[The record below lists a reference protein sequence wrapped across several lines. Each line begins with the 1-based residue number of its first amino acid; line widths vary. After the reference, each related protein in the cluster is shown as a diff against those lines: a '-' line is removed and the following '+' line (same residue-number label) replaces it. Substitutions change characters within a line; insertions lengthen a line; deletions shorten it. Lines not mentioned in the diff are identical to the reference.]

1 MWYNNLCF
9 VLGGFCMGRKKKV
22 QEIQAEKIQDLTANV
37 RDYLNIEGDIT
48 SEQILEYLKHEISEK
63 IKNDP
68 NFNTDKLSNYLDQY
82 DLSDDDN
89 SALLDYFYPQLENM
103 EEQSQEIN
111 EENIEEDFDNTEKEE
126 EAFNPELE
134 LYNYDEDVK
143 FQDNVKQYLRDIG
156 KYPVLKN
163 REEEIVLAQR
173 ILKGDKAAKDKLIMS
188 NTKLVVSIAKKYVNH
203 GMAFL
208 DLIQEGNLGLMKA
221 VDKFDYTRGFK
232 FSTYATWWI
241 RQSIT
246 RALADQSRTIRI
258 PVHMVDN
265 INTINKT
272 KRTLVQRLNR
282 DPTLKE
288 IAEEMDNK
296 FSPEKIQEILNYALD
311 PVSLEKP
318 VGEED
323 DSHVSDFIEDKDN
336 MSPSDYADEAEK
348 NAALDSILKELTDRE
363 ERVIRLRYGIPN
375 GTPYTLEEVGK
386 EFGVTRERI
395 RQIEAKA
402 LKKLKHPTRAK
413 ALKDFRN

>member
-1 MWYNNLCF
+1 
-9 VLGGFCMGRKKKV
+9 MGRKKKV

-48 SEQILEYLKHEISEK
+48 SEHILEYLKHEISEK

-68 NFNTDKLSNYLDQY
+68 NFNTDKLSDYLDQY

-89 SALLDYFYPQLENM
+89 SALLDYFYPQLENK

>member
-1 MWYNNLCF
+1 
-9 VLGGFCMGRKKKV
+9 MGRKKKV

>member
-1 MWYNNLCF
+1 
-9 VLGGFCMGRKKKV
+9 MGRKKKV

-48 SEQILEYLKHEISEK
+48 SEHIIEYLKHEISEK

-68 NFNTDKLSNYLDQY
+68 NFNTDKLSSYLDQY

-103 EEQSQEIN
+103 DEQSQEIN

>member
-1 MWYNNLCF
+1 
-9 VLGGFCMGRKKKV
+9 MGRKKKV

-318 VGEED
+318 VGEEN

>member
-1 MWYNNLCF
+1 
-9 VLGGFCMGRKKKV
+9 MGRKKKV

-48 SEQILEYLKHEISEK
+48 SEHILEYLKHEISEK

-318 VGEED
+318 VGEEN

>member
-1 MWYNNLCF
+1 
-9 VLGGFCMGRKKKV
+9 MGRKKKV

-48 SEQILEYLKHEISEK
+48 SEHILEYLKHEISEK

>member
-1 MWYNNLCF
+1 
-9 VLGGFCMGRKKKV
+9 MGRKKKV

-48 SEQILEYLKHEISEK
+48 SEHILEYLKHEISEK

-68 NFNTDKLSNYLDQY
+68 NFNTEKLSDYLDQY

-126 EAFNPELE
+126 ETFNPELE

>member
-1 MWYNNLCF
+1 
-9 VLGGFCMGRKKKV
+9 MGRKKKV

-48 SEQILEYLKHEISEK
+48 SEHILEYLKHEISEK

-163 REEEIVLAQR
+163 RKEEIVLAQR

>member
-1 MWYNNLCF
+1 
-9 VLGGFCMGRKKKV
+9 MGRKKKV

-48 SEQILEYLKHEISEK
+48 SEHIIEYLKHEISEK

>member
-1 MWYNNLCF
+1 
-9 VLGGFCMGRKKKV
+9 MGRKKKV

-48 SEQILEYLKHEISEK
+48 SEHILEYLKHEISEK

-68 NFNTDKLSNYLDQY
+68 NFNTDKLSNFLDQY

-272 KRTLVQRLNR
+272 KRTLIQRLNR

>member
-1 MWYNNLCF
+1 
-9 VLGGFCMGRKKKV
+9 MGRKKKV

-48 SEQILEYLKHEISEK
+48 SEHILEYLKHEISEK

-68 NFNTDKLSNYLDQY
+68 NFNTDKLSDYLDQY

>member
-1 MWYNNLCF
+1 
-9 VLGGFCMGRKKKV
+9 MGRKKKV

-48 SEQILEYLKHEISEK
+48 SEHILEYLKHEISEK

-402 LKKLKHPTRAK
+402 LKKLKHPTRTK